1 MPLDYDVE
9 DIAENADE
17 LYGKKINPVPMP
29 PVDIGIDTDN
39 KLIWDLDAVQSSR
52 VDTASINSLTS
63 VSQRRDEL
71 YTMIDNMCED
81 TTLAAALEIYVEDV
95 TEKNENGRIV
105 WAESEDANIAKYVN
119 FLLDSLNVD
128 KNIYRWVFCL
138 CKYGDV
144 YLRLF
149 RESDV
154 EDPIFKKRK
163 TALNESANDSLKEA
177 IKVSIPNSNEKFAFY
192 TEMVQNPAKVFEL
205 IKFGKTAGYIEAP
218 IGYSSSMY
226 SAEASKNTMFLNSF
240 LTYRFQERD
249 IKIYPATEFVHASLE
264 DDITRAPE
272 EVSIIL
278 DAPEEDEKYYDEYD
292 EYGRK
297 RTDKTVREKTSTS
310 SDSAG
315 VGASASV
322 SYNVKRGQSVLY
334 DVFKTWRQLSLL
346 ENSVL
351 LNRLTKSSVTR
362 VIGLQVGDMPKEK
375 VRDTLYRFKQE
386 VEQKSAIATAQGMSE
401 YTNPGAYENSI
412 YVPIYGDKGTITT
425 TLIGGDTDT
434 NVNGLSDLDYFKTK
448 MYSGLKIPKQYLG
461 DTDDATGFNGGT
473 ALSIVSSRY
482 AKTVMRI
489 QSVMTQCITDL
500 INLILF
506 DRQFYSYINKF
517 DLKMTAPTT
526 QEQLDRQEQK
536 SSQVQ
541 LIRDIMDLT
550 ESIEDPVRKLKIL
563 KSLLAGLSMDN
574 DVISIIQ
581 DEIEELEANIEQPEG
596 NDFDDDE
603 QMDLDVDVHGG
614 GGGGRSFNA
623 GFEERNPIADLAS
636 ESGGEEEASTGGAE
650 ANEPAGGELPNMAD
664 LGIDFTDNTGA

>member
-1 MPLDYDVE
+1 MPLDYDV
-9 DIAENADE
+9 DNIADDADE
-17 LYGKKINPVPMP
+17 LYGKKINPVPKP

-95 TEKNENGRIV
+95 TEKSENGRIV
-105 WAESEDANIAKYVN
+105 WAEAEDANIAKYVN

-154 EDPIFKKRK
+154 EDPIFNKRK
-163 TALNESANDSLKEA
+163 VALNESASMEEA
-177 IKVSIPNSNEKFAFY
+177 IKVSIPSGENFAFY
-192 TEMVQNPAKVFEL
+192 TEMVQNPARLFEL

-218 IGYSSSMY
+218 IGYSSAMY
-226 SAEASKNTMFLNSF
+226 SAEASKNSMYLNSF

-278 DAPEEDEKYYDEYD
+278 EANDDDKYYDEYD

-297 RTDKTVREKTSTS
+297 RTDRTRTTTQG
-310 SDSAG
+310 SDSADASTS
-315 VGASASV
+315 ASASV

-506 DRQFYSYINKF
+506 DRGFFSYINKF

-541 LIRDIMDLT
+541 LIRDIMDLVDG
-550 ESIEDPVRKLKIL
+550 IEDPIRKLKIL
-563 KSLLAGLSMDN
+563 KSLLSGLSMDN
-574 DVISIIQ
+574 DVISLIQ
-581 DEIEELEANIEQPEG
+581 DEIEALEEQAAGGEVPDEG
-596 NDFDDDE
+596 FGDDE
-603 QMDLDVDVHGG
+603 KMDLDINMRGG
-614 GGGGRSFNA
+614 GGGSRDFNSN
-623 GFEERNPIADLAS
+623 FEERNPIADLAAGA
-636 ESGGEEEASTGGAE
+636 EEGGTEEMGGGAE
-650 ANEPAGGELPNMAD
+650 EAAAELPNMAD
-664 LGIDFTDNTGA
+664 LGVDFTDNTGA